1 MQLFEVKSENE
12 DVEVFPY
19 FLHEVGIV
27 FAYCLCN
34 SLSKNTYIL

>member
-19 FLHEVGIV
+19 CLHEVGIV
-27 FAYCLCN
+27 FASFVLFV
-34 SLSKNTYIL
+34 

>member
-1 MQLFEVKSENE
+1 MQLFEVKSEHE

-27 FAYCLCN
+27 FASFVLFV
-34 SLSKNTYIL
+34 